1 MTPHQPCCGQT
12 PLLIHK
18 KHAFLCQQLRP
29 CRPLPASPPHSEV
42 QHRFLPVEPSGED
55 QTPVHCVP
63 LTAEDTCE
71 PLRAVA
77 LRSLSIDIR
86 WKEAHYLSE
95 RRNRFPSA
103 WTMLLEKTVPQINNS
118 EHLGGQ
124 VRVTRMILDHLL
136 PRCCLGGQAFH
147 FGMWIWPYTQIQNQ
161 FCIKILA
168 HNEAIHQL
176 KYNCNHHISYIQC
189 SVLFFNSTNA
199 LSKSNGIYLAVQPA
213 NGNRKN
219 VFFAWLKY
227 AVSSLSTSLH
237 LILLILLLNQVL
249 CIAPYT
255 YAEKFYWGF
264 YYFL

>member
-1 MTPHQPCCGQT
+1 M
-12 PLLIHK
+12 IF
-18 KHAFLCQQLRP
+18 FLN
-29 CRPLPASPPHSEV
+29 
-42 QHRFLPVEPSGED
+42 
-55 QTPVHCVP
+55 
-63 LTAEDTCE
+63 
-71 PLRAVA
+71 
-77 LRSLSIDIR
+77 I
-86 WKEAHYLSE
+86 
-95 RRNRFPSA
+95 
-103 WTMLLEKTVPQINNS
+103 KT
-118 EHLGGQ
+118 L
-124 VRVTRMILDHLL
+124 
-136 PRCCLGGQAFH
+136 C
-147 FGMWIWPYTQIQNQ
+147 
-161 FCIKILA
+161 
-168 HNEAIHQL
+168 NEAIHQL

-264 YYFL
+264 YYFLWDCYCYQRGYVTCSLHRKQMAKQRFKHRSIQLHSLNTWSLVSIM